1 MTADAGSSNVRTTW
15 YRLAPPSCETA
26 CAPAPDDRL
35 VQVCHHDLQW
45 VAQCSGER
53 LKHGALVAFPTET
66 VYGLGASICCED
78 ALARVF
84 VAKGRPTDNPLIAHI
99 ASLHQL
105 ELLTSRV
112 PHVAHTLM
120 TAFWPGPLTLILPAA
135 TGLSPLLTAGLP
147 TVGVRMPAS
156 EVARAIISQAG
167 VPIAA
172 PSANRSGRPS
182 PTTAQHV
189 LDDLAGRIDAVVDAG
204 ACAVGVESTVVAI
217 DEDQHTL
224 TVLRPGSV
232 TRADLTTA
240 CGWPVAQFSGTAARP
255 QSPGQKYR
263 HYAPA
268 GRLEIVSGE
277 SETSVCR
284 AMAECIKA
292 QRVEDGLAAG
302 SVSTVDRTEYSDI
315 AVLAISPAVARA
327 AQDWPCTVYDLG
339 HSDPALGRARTVAAQ
354 LYAALRACDAA
365 LTRLIIVEYP
375 PDQPEYEAVRDR
387 LRRAA
392 GGRVTSV
399 S

>member
-1 MTADAGSSNVRTTW
+1 VTADAASPNVLTTW
-15 YRLAPPSCETA
+15 YRLDPPSCDSAST
-26 CAPAPDDRL
+26 PAPDDRL
-35 VQVCHHDLQW
+35 VQACDADLQW

-53 LKHGALVAFPTET
+53 LKQGQLVAFPTET

-84 VAKGRPTDNPLIAHI
+84 AVKGRPTDNPLIAHI

-105 ELLTSRV
+105 ELLASRV
-112 PHVAHTLM
+112 PDVAHTLM
-120 TAFWPGPLTLILPAA
+120 TAYWPGPLTLILPAA

-156 EVARAIISQAG
+156 HVARAIIAHADS
-167 VPIAA
+167 PIAA

-217 DEDQHTL
+217 DEDQRTL
-224 TVLRPGSV
+224 TVLRPGSI
-232 TRADLTTA
+232 TRADLTAA
-240 CGWPVAQFSGTAARP
+240 CGWAVAQFSGTAARP

-268 GRLEIVSGE
+268 GRLEIVAGD
-277 SETSVCR
+277 SETAVCK
-284 AMAECIKA
+284 AMADCIRA
-292 QRVEDGLAAG
+292 QRVKDGMAANG
-302 SVSTVDRTEYSDI
+302 LSVADCTQRSDI
-315 AVLAISPAVARA
+315 AVLTISRAVARA

-339 HSDPALGRARTVAAQ
+339 DSDPALGRGQTVAAQ

-399 S
+399 P